1 MKSPKILEEFGYR
14 EFYDKI
20 RHGARIKTSLLNSEE
35 LCSAFRPVLDV
46 GEDIMYLT
54 ISSGISG
61 TYHSATMAAEMLMNE
76 YPERRIR
83 CFDSLGAGLG
93 VGIQALR
100 AKKLSQEGLDVDEA
114 YNILIKE
121 RLNVCEYFIVDDL
134 SHLRRG
140 GRVTA
145 LQAVFGTM
153 LSVKPILFGSDRGT
167 IETCCKVKG
176 RANAIN
182 TLADKYREKRL
193 SDTPGIVGISH
204 GDCIQ
209 DANKL
214 AELVEGIAKPREI
227 IIVPH
232 EPLTGSHVGPGML
245 ALFFYGTSR

>member
-1 MKSPKILEEFGYR
+1 M
-14 EFYDKI
+14 
-20 RHGARIKTSLLNSEE
+20 
-35 LCSAFRPVLDV
+35 
-46 GEDIMYLT
+46 
-54 ISSGISG
+54 
-61 TYHSATMAAEMLMNE
+61 
-76 YPERRIR
+76 
-83 CFDSLGAGLG
+83 
-93 VGIQALR
+93 
-100 AKKLSQEGLDVDEA
+100 
-114 YNILIKE
+114 
-121 RLNVCEYFIVDDL
+121 
-134 SHLRRG
+134 
-140 GRVTA
+140 TA